1 MGILSCPQLFFLS
14 LLLKVISVY
23 LISALGANV
32 LFQDADIVWFKDPLE
47 YFAKQPGDIDTFWM
61 DDGARSKRYAP
72 FFANSGF
79 YYLRAN
85 AKTRNFMHALLLSF
99 DQIMTVRSHQHVLD
113 RLLGQHAA
121 NFGMRAQVLSKEYFP
136 QGQVFH
142 HNKALMKEFADFKK
156 HPHVFHMCWTA
167 SKVNKLKYMKQV
179 GHWYLRDTCNEES
192 LRASDA
198 LTADALRDCCDA
210 DADPWRP
217 GGNYPSLAS

>member
-47 YFAKQPGDIDTFWM
+47 YFTKQPGDIDTFWM

-99 DQIMTVRSHQHVLD
+99 DQIMTVRSHQHVLLALW
-113 RLLGQHAA
+113 REYFSVAE
-121 NFGMRAQVLSKEYFP
+121 QVL
-136 QGQVFH
+136 QVRVLH
-142 HNKALMKEFADFKK
+142 QLLDILQSSHA
-156 HPHVFHMCWTA
+156 
-167 SKVNKLKYMKQV
+167 KLRNRNIQ
-179 GHWYLRDTCNEES
+179 
-192 LRASDA
+192 
-198 LTADALRDCCDA
+198 
-210 DADPWRP
+210 P
-217 GGNYPSLAS
+217 